1 MVLDDPISACRSV
14 CDDGPL
20 FVTAGQAFV
29 SRCLG
34 EGALGVP
41 LLVSYPGLDVRELWA
56 VWSPE
61 LF

>member
-1 MVLDDPISACRSV
+1 MIQSLHADRSV
-14 CDDGPL
+14 TLGHGPL